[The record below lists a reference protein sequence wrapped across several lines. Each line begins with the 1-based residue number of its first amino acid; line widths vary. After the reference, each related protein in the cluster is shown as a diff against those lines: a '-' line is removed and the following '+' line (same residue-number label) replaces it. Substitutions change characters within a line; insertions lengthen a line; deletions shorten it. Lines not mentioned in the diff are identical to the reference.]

1 MDTFNLPVRSI
12 VYVQDVYCGWCWGFA
27 SRIVEFEAANKHRVP
42 FTAVSGGLFV
52 GERAAPMSQYP
63 YIPEANER
71 IAQMTGATFGQP
83 YQALFEDGTTVMDS
97 LDAAI
102 AVAVLRDQD
111 PARAIHWVHELQKS
125 FYLNGRSLSDQ
136 QTCLDIAA
144 AHGLDVEAVRQNL
157 TDGSGKQQA
166 LADFALARALGVQ
179 SYPTLLFV
187 DGKNVTPLPAVGS
200 SLDSLNQALTAMLR

>member
-1 MDTFNLPVRSI
+1 MNTFNLPARSI

-27 SRIVEFEAANKHRVP
+27 NRMVEFEAANKHRVP

-52 GERAAPMSQYP
+52 GDRVAPMSSYA
-63 YIPEANER
+63 YIPEANKR
-71 IAQMTGATFGQP
+71 ITQMTGATFGQP
-83 YQALFEDGTTVMDS
+83 YQALFEAGTTIMDS

-111 PARAIHWVHELQKS
+111 PTRTIHWVHELQEA
-125 FYLNGRSLSDQ
+125 FYLHGRSLSDQ

-144 AHGLDVEAVRQNL
+144 ANGLDVEAVRRHL
-157 TDGSGKQQA
+157 TDGSGREQA

-187 DGKNVTPLPAVGS
+187 DGRKVTQLPAVGT
-200 SLDSLNQALTAMLR
+200 SLEALNQTLDALLV